1 MSDNSSPNQQEKQY
15 SVEFEDKPRTVKSD
29 QERICDFFLKT
40 LKEWTAEEILQEF
53 RNLFVDCLLEA
64 QTDNIGGVYTVF
76 FEDKEQ
82 EFQATIKRC
91 SYIIVNTWITEKK
104 YKYIDE
110 LVDLFEEYKRKR
122 NLSFLKKTT
131 ICQSWLDNFIKS
143 KNYKEL
149 KIFSSKYKETEVTN
163 WAKRYKSYLL
173 VVQYCNKNNPLEQ
186 REAAKK
192 LSIKIKDKFKFD
204 LAMYVAHAQY
214 TSANATSKYEN
225 PTLLG
230 DTVLRLIKILVN
242 KKGTSGYINIADLFI
257 KQTKNQT
264 LLQFKESI
272 QKYLLFSS
280 LDIPD
285 FVKSVAHQLTEN
297 ISSWNQENNDD
308 IITEELFV
316 TICNRVIDFLTT
328 RNPQKPSPLF
338 ISLVSAGHSLTLIIL
353 ILKISLISKN
363 SRTHLEIRIF
373 QLISY
378 YVNNPG
384 EESKWLINFLEI
396 FQITFAIYA
405 EDVEY
410 NLINMKD
417 STKTFDTQSNI
428 DDYRIFSQLK
438 LELNEEI

>member
-1 MSDNSSPNQQEKQY
+1 
-15 SVEFEDKPRTVKSD
+15 
-29 QERICDFFLKT
+29 
-40 LKEWTAEEILQEF
+40 
-53 RNLFVDCLLEA
+53 
-64 QTDNIGGVYTVF
+64 
-76 FEDKEQ
+76 
-82 EFQATIKRC
+82 
-91 SYIIVNTWITEKK
+91 
-104 YKYIDE
+104 
-110 LVDLFEEYKRKR
+110 
-122 NLSFLKKTT
+122 LKKTT

-149 KIFSSKYKETEVTN
+149 KIFSSKYEETEVTN

-405 EDVEY
+405 ENVEY